1 VSRSGGDQPIDPHQN
16 ASSPSGVERRARPRG
31 STVPRR
37 PYATNHTRPPDHDA
51 CALDSCGAATR
62 AAGRHP
68 TTRALR
74 GQAATGSM
82 EPALQSCC

>member
-1 VSRSGGDQPIDPHQN
+1 V
-16 ASSPSGVERRARPRG
+16 VLKL
-31 STVPRR
+31 
-37 PYATNHTRPPDHDA
+37 DA
-51 CALDSCGAATR
+51 VYTSCGAATR